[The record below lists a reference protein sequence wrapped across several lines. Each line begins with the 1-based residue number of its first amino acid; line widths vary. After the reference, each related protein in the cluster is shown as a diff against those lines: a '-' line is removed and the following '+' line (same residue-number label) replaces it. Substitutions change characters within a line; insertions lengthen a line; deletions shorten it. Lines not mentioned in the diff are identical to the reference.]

1 MKGFDEI
8 YHRHVDALFRF
19 AVRQVG
25 RRDIAEEIT
34 SEAFLALHR
43 SQDRIDETQL
53 PAWLYTVVRNRAI
66 DYWRRQAA
74 EQRALLEYE
83 RSRPKMTEQG
93 SLLEHS
99 LSQNKAL
106 KPVHRACLILRYVYG
121 MERGEIAQETGLSE
135 VQVKGHLQY
144 GRSLLRRQFAGA
156 RR

>member
-1 MKGFDEI
+1 MKGFDQL
-8 YHRHVDALFRF
+8 YRRHVDALFRF

-43 SQDRIDETQL
+43 NQDRIDEAQL
-53 PAWLYTVVRNRAI
+53 PAWLYTVVRNRAV

-83 RSRPKMTEQG
+83 QGRPTMTEPR

-99 LSQNKAL
+99 LSRNKAL
-106 KPVHRACLILRYVYG
+106 KPVHRVCLILRYVYG

-144 GRSLLRRQFAGA
+144 GRRLLRSQLAGA